1 MNRDILLI
9 QNKNNKKNI
18 NTTNEA
24 LKMLYGYNEWRL
36 KI

>member
-1 MNRDILLI
+1 MSREILFI

-18 NTTNEA
+18 NTSNEA
-24 LKMLYGYNEWRL
+24 LKMLYGYNKWRL

>member
-1 MNRDILLI
+1 MNRDILFI

-24 LKMLYGYNEWRL
+24 LKNALWL
-36 KI
+36 